1 MNEELS
7 TTSGGLRKRLD
18 EAEVLLT
25 VVQQLRKD
33 LNEEEIPVPEVGEHA
48 FEQIRS
54 VVLQHMEE
62 WQRKDPAAFSRA
74 INRVDLSERQVD
86 HAMLRGGL
94 RELAGDMVLRCLLK
108 VLLRKRF
115 AGLG

>member
-1 MNEELS
+1 M
-7 TTSGGLRKRLD
+7 D

-33 LNEEEIPVPEVGEHA
+33 LNEEEIPVPAVGEHA
-48 FEQIRS
+48 FEQLRS
-54 VVLQHMEE
+54 AVLQRMED
-62 WQRKDPAAFSRA
+62 WQRTDPAAFSRA